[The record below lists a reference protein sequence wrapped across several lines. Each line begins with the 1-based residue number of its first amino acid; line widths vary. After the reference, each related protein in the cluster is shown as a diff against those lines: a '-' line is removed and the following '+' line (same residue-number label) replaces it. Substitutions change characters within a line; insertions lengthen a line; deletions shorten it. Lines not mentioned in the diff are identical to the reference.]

1 MANIQNNRKN
11 HSMWPLPQNNY
22 NYLRQQWCLH
32 VRSSVRTHVRTYVR
46 THVCTYTPHV
56 RSYRVSVVQSGQFKI
71 CIWAFGCTKIFLYDR
86 KVYDRTYDR
95 TTKSVRLND
104 QKRTTERPQYV
115 GPNGHVNVRTY
126 DQLKTH
132 IERFLFGKT
141 CCERFF
147 SNFWLDI
154 QWRNSHSQ
162 QQFLLNVG
170 YPISSQKHVS
180 GTSTLWSVSLRPK
193 LTLISLI
200 QTTKK
205 KKTQKNTIN
214 LLD

>member
-1 MANIQNNRKN
+1 M
-11 HSMWPLPQNNY
+11 S
-22 NYLRQQWCLH
+22 
-32 VRSSVRTHVRTYVR
+32 
-46 THVCTYTPHV
+46 V
-56 RSYRVSVVQSGQFKI
+56 RSYVLRSLGRTLLVVRSYAFGRSVVRSVVRSYVRS
-71 CIWAFGCTKIFLYDR
+71 CTFRSYKNSASFSASWGTKWGTIFVR
-86 KVYDRTYDR
+86 PKSARPNVRPNDRTYDR
-95 TTKSVRLND
+95 TTKSVRPND

-132 IERFLFGKT
+132 IECFLFGKT

-162 QQFLLNVG
+162 QQFVLNVG

-205 KKTQKNTIN
+205 KKTQKNTTN

>member
-1 MANIQNNRKN
+1 MYSSSRSYKN
-11 HSMWPLPQNNY
+11 SASFSASWGTK
-22 NYLRQQWCLH
+22 WGTIF
-32 VRSSVRTHVRTYVR
+32 VRPKSVRPNVRPNDR
-46 THVCTYTPHV
+46 T
-56 RSYRVSVVQSGQFKI
+56 
-71 CIWAFGCTKIFLYDR
+71 
-86 KVYDRTYDR
+86 YDRTYDR
-95 TTKSVRLND
+95 TTKSVRPND

-162 QQFLLNVG
+162 QQFVLNVG

-205 KKTQKNTIN
+205 KLKKTQPICWTSCQIFVSFCFLEVLVWFRWIWIN
-214 LLD
+214 PD

>member
-1 MANIQNNRKN
+1 MYSSSRSYKN
-11 HSMWPLPQNNY
+11 SASFSASWGTK
-22 NYLRQQWCLH
+22 WGTIF
-32 VRSSVRTHVRTYVR
+32 VRPKSVRPNVR
-46 THVCTYTPHV
+46 PN
-56 RSYRVSVVQSGQFKI
+56 
-71 CIWAFGCTKIFLYDR
+71 
-86 KVYDRTYDR
+86 DRTYDR
-95 TTKSVRLND
+95 TTKSVRPND

-162 QQFLLNVG
+162 QQFVLNVG

-205 KKTQKNTIN
+205 NSKKHNQSAGLVAKYLFLFVFSRFWSDSDEFGLTLIN
-214 LLD
+214 PVHTSWLLLVWVSCPPN

>member
-1 MANIQNNRKN
+1 MYSSFRSYKN
-11 HSMWPLPQNNY
+11 SASFSASWGTK
-22 NYLRQQWCLH
+22 WGTIF
-32 VRSSVRTHVRTYVR
+32 VRPKSVRQNVRLNDR
-46 THVCTYTPHV
+46 T
-56 RSYRVSVVQSGQFKI
+56 
-71 CIWAFGCTKIFLYDR
+71 
-86 KVYDRTYDR
+86 YDRTYDR
-95 TTKSVRLND
+95 TTKSVRPND

-132 IERFLFGKT
+132 IECVLFGKT
-141 CCERFF
+141 CCEHFF
-147 SNFWLDI
+147 FKFLVG
-154 QWRNSHSQ
+154 HSMKK
-162 QQFLLNVG
+162 LTLTTTIVLNVG

-205 KKTQKNTIN
+205 RKLKKTQA
-214 LLD
+214 LWPLD

>member
-1 MANIQNNRKN
+1 MY
-11 HSMWPLPQNNY
+11 S
-22 NYLRQQWCLH
+22 CF
-32 VRSSVRTHVRTYVR
+32 
-46 THVCTYTPHV
+46 
-56 RSYRVSVVQSGQFKI
+56 RSYKNSASFSASWG
-71 CIWAFGCTKIFLYDR
+71 TKWGTILYDR
-86 KVYDRTYDR
+86 KVYDRT
-95 TTKSVRLND
+95 TKSVRPND

-162 QQFLLNVG
+162 QQFVLNVG

-205 KKTQKNTIN
+205 NLKKTQP
-214 LLD
+214 LWPLD